1 MFPGKHAKR
10 AFYTNTTSQELQ
22 NTLGGTLHG
31 RPIPC
36 WNCYI
41 APKANFQRFQQRSS
55 WGGIPNGAA
64 SPPRPPAFSWAFTY
78 HSHVF
83 LPHAE
88 LLQPMTSQVFFAH
101 SASSRIPTSRVP
113 TSAFSCETREGIWK
127 QLPKHAWELKVW
139 VLPQRGLLGFAFLC
153 CERGRLNVPDLV
165 MVAPLHEDVRVVV
178 GISQCLLPTPAMH
191 ACRAHPTPLGSLS
204 HPRGL
209 SSLTLLLQLQL
220 SQPLA

>member
-1 MFPGKHAKR
+1 MPKR

-22 NTLGGTLHG
+22 NTLGSTIHSL
-31 RPIPC
+31 PIPC

-41 APKANFQRFQQRSS
+41 TPKASFQRFQQRSS

-64 SPPRPPAFSWAFTY
+64 SPPRPPTFSWAFTY
-78 HSHVF
+78 PSHVF

-101 SASSRIPTSRVP
+101 SASSRIRTSRVP

-139 VLPQRGLLGFAFLC
+139 VFPQRGLLGFAFLC

-165 MVAPLHEDVRVVV
+165 MMAPLHEGVRVVV
-178 GISQCLLPTPAMH
+178 GISRCLLPTPAM
-191 ACRAHPTPLGSLS
+191 PTPLGSLS
-204 HPRGL
+204 HPRGV

>member
-1 MFPGKHAKR
+1 MPKR

-22 NTLGGTLHG
+22 NTLGSTIHSL
-31 RPIPC
+31 PIPC

-41 APKANFQRFQQRSS
+41 TPRASFQRFQQRSS

-64 SPPRPPAFSWAFTY
+64 SPPRPPTFSWAFTY
-78 HSHVF
+78 PSHVF

-101 SASSRIPTSRVP
+101 SASSRIRTSRVP

-165 MVAPLHEDVRVVV
+165 MMAPLHEDVRVVV
-178 GISQCLLPTPAMH
+178 GISRCLLPTPAM
-191 ACRAHPTPLGSLS
+191 PTPLGSLS

>member
-1 MFPGKHAKR
+1 MPKR

-22 NTLGGTLHG
+22 NTLGSTIHSL
-31 RPIPC
+31 PIPC

-41 APKANFQRFQQRSS
+41 TPKASFQRFQQRSS

-64 SPPRPPAFSWAFTY
+64 SPSRPPTFSWAFTY
-78 HSHVF
+78 PSHVF

-101 SASSRIPTSRVP
+101 SASSRIRTSRVP

-165 MVAPLHEDVRVVV
+165 MMAPLHEDVRVVV
-178 GISQCLLPTPAMH
+178 GISRCLLPTPAM
-191 ACRAHPTPLGSLS
+191 PTPLGSLS
-204 HPRGL
+204 HPRGV

>member
-1 MFPGKHAKR
+1 MPKR

-22 NTLGGTLHG
+22 NTLGSTIHSL
-31 RPIPC
+31 PIPC

-41 APKANFQRFQQRSS
+41 TPKASFQRFQQRSS

-64 SPPRPPAFSWAFTY
+64 SPPRPPTFSWAFTY
-78 HSHVF
+78 PSHVF

-101 SASSRIPTSRVP
+101 SASSRIRTSRVP

-139 VLPQRGLLGFAFLC
+139 VFPQRGLLGFAFLC

-165 MVAPLHEDVRVVV
+165 MMAPLHEDVRVVV
-178 GISQCLLPTPAMH
+178 GISRCLLPTPAM
-191 ACRAHPTPLGSLS
+191 PTPLGSLS